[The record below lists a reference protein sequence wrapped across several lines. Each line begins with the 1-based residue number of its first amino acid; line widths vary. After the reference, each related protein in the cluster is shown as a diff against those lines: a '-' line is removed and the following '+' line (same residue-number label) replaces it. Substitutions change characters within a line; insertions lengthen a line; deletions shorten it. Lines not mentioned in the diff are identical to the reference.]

1 MPDEFADAQ
10 AQFVAGEYDAA
21 LASFQ
26 RISSRA
32 PLETMPLAGMALCY
46 YALGKGP
53 HARRMWKII
62 VSRDER
68 YLLPRYLRKELGW
81 PDAMLEMARKVTE
94 MVV

>member
-1 MPDEFADAQ
+1 MHNTFAEAQ
-10 AQFVAGEYDAA
+10 AQFITGDYDAA

-26 RISSRA
+26 HLSSRE

-46 YALGKGP
+46 YALGKAP

-68 YLLPRYLRKELGW
+68 YLLPRFLRKELGW
-81 PDAMLEMARKVTE
+81 PDAMLETARKVNE
-94 MVV
+94 LVV